1 MVDGPAVWDR
11 EGRVGVARDE
21 WLGEA
26 MVGSGVRRWEIVVR
40 R

>member
-1 MVDGPAVWDR
+1 VDGPAVWDR

-26 MVGSGVRRWEIVVR
+26 MVRSGEIVVR
-40 R
+40 M